1 MNPPDLTMTSKL
13 KSTTGP
19 AAVDIRSFQPGTADA
34 KAFRSLNEEWITK
47 FFTMEARDFE
57 ILGDPET
64 SILKHG
70 GHIYMA
76 YLGLEAVGC
85 FALERMSG
93 DVYELSKMAVTPY
106 LRGQGVGR
114 RLLEYAIQ
122 RARALGAKSLFLGSN
137 TKLAGAVHLY
147 ESVGFQHLPPG
158 EYRRCN
164 ILAPTY
170 LWRKTW
176 TRRGT
181 SPSLIRYRGR
191 IRKLSFQAKRG
202 QEYLF
207 GSGMTDGGSHECTV
221 SLAIRFGFDFDD

>member
-1 MNPPDLTMTSKL
+1 
-13 KSTTGP
+13 
-19 AAVDIRSFQPGTADA
+19 
-34 KAFRSLNEEWITK
+34 
-47 FFTMEARDFE
+47 
-57 ILGDPET
+57 
-64 SILKHG
+64 
-70 GHIYMA
+70 MA

-158 EYRRCN
+158 
-164 ILAPTY
+164 
-170 LWRKTW
+170 
-176 TRRGT
+176 
-181 SPSLIRYRGR
+181 R
-191 IRKLSFQAKRG
+191 IPKVQYSRPNVFMEKNLDQAWNFA
-202 QEYLF
+202 LL
-207 GSGMTDGGSHECTV
+207 D
-221 SLAIRFGFDFDD
+221 

>member
-1 MNPPDLTMTSKL
+1 MNTTDLTMTNKL

-122 RARALGAKSLFLGSN
+122 QARALGAKSLFLGSN
-137 TKLAGAVHLY
+137 TKLAEAVHLY
-147 ESVGFQHLPPG
+147 ESVGFQHLPP
-158 EYRRCN
+158 ER
-164 ILAPTY
+164 IP
-170 LWRKTW
+170 KV
-176 TRRGT
+176 
-181 SPSLIRYRGR
+181 RYSRPNVFME
-191 IRKLSFQAKRG
+191 KNL
-202 QEYLF
+202 
-207 GSGMTDGGSHECTV
+207 D
-221 SLAIRFGFDFDD
+221 